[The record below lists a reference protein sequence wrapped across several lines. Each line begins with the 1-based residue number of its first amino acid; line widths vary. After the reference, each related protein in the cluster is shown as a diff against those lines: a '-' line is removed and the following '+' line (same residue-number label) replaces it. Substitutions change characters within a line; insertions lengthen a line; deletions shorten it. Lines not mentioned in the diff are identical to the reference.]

1 MNARWVL
8 DTLWPELPQVDC
20 TIVARWWPWDYY
32 CVSTMRVWQD
42 KLDPIYKSIKI
53 NSLHPQQYVTHI
65 YKCDKKGRSDVNR
78 FYYMKEYPDSK
89 LARRGHKEVVDLL
102 EKGMLKLINRG
113 RPGNKQ
119 LTS

>member
-32 CVSTMRVWQD
+32 CVSTIRVWQD
-42 KLDPIYKSIKI
+42 KSDPMYKSIKI
-53 NSLHPQQYVTHI
+53 DSIPSQQYVTHV
-65 YKCDKKGRSDVNR
+65 YKCDKNGRSDVNY
-78 FYYMKEYPDSK
+78 FYYMKEYPDSV

-102 EKGMLKLINRG
+102 EKGGLKLINQG
-113 RPGNKQ
+113 RSGQ
-119 LTS
+119 